1 MPRFPRPVFA
11 GIPHHVTQR
20 GNRQERVFFRDSDR
34 IAYLKGLRKYAVRY
48 GVRVLAYCLM
58 DNHVHVVVVPA
69 SPQALEQ
76 VFRPLHTKY
85 AQRVN
90 RFKSWKGHLWQG
102 RFFSSPLDDAYLWAA
117 VRYVERNPVRAGIV
131 AKAEDYPWSSAQA
144 HCGIRSDSVLDGDSR
159 WLSGFDVGDWS
170 AWLAGDDDPA
180 KLDVL
185 RQHADRGLPC
195 GQEDFVTELER
206 QAGQPLRSRPR
217 GRPKAPPAE
226 DEDAENMCVP
236 FS

>member
-34 IAYLKGLRKYAVRY
+34 ITYLRCLGKFAVRY
-48 GVRVLAYCLM
+48 GVKVLAYCLM
-58 DNHVHVVVVPA
+58 DNHVHLIVVPA
-69 SPQALEQ
+69 SEHALEQ

-90 RFKSWKGHLWQG
+90 RLKSWKGHLWQG
-102 RFFSSPLDDAYLWAA
+102 RYFSSALDDAYLWAA

-144 HCGIRSDSVLDGDSR
+144 HCGLRSDGVLSSDRR
-159 WLSGFDVGDWS
+159 WLADFNVGDWS
-170 AWLAGDDDPA
+170 AWLASDDDPT
-180 KLDVL
+180 KLEVL

-195 GQEDFVTELER
+195 GEEDFVAELER
-206 QAGQPLRSRPR
+206 QAGQSLRLRPR
-217 GRPKAPPAE
+217 GRPKAPPVE
-226 DEDAENMCVP
+226 DEGAENVCVP
-236 FS
+236 IL